1 MPIYMG
7 STKVEN
13 LHIGGTKVGE
23 GWIWNGTEW
32 VQVYSS
38 VPPFTPAGMN
48 KNGTFSIP
56 SRNTR
61 THVTGWVPRPGF
73 PDTVIDSNCLRMAG
87 SGTVEATAFIEFQ
100 GSGAS
105 SRELWIVRNGVD
117 VAHSPLGSVQS
128 GSAVGT
134 FEVQDGDL
142 VWMEASTS
150 STALQRGN
158 VLPSSYLV
166 VEKFDA

>member
-1 MPIYMG
+1 MPIY
-7 STKVEN
+7 S
-13 LHIGGTKVGE
+13 GGTKLGPLAIGGVTIGE
-23 GWIWNGTEW
+23 GWIWDGTEW

-56 SRNTR
+56 SSYTR

-73 PDTVIDSNCLRMAG
+73 PDTVIDNSRLRMAG
-87 SGTVEATAFIEFQ
+87 AGTVEATAFIEFQ

-105 SRELWIVRNGVD
+105 SRELWIVRNGID

-142 VWMEASTS
+142 VWMEARTS
-150 STALQRGN
+150 STSVQRGN

-166 VEKFDA
+166 VEKFEA